1 MTDTWTGQDP
11 EGAAG
16 TRTGRTRGVRGRP
29 AGPGRRRTLLV
40 VAAVV
45 VVAVVAGAGA
55 FGLDLG
61 GDDEAATGPGRAG
74 SVVEVARRTL
84 VDQTAVDGKLGY
96 GKEVPVPLKATGTV
110 TWLPE
115 RGDRVSRGETLLKVD
130 DRPVVL
136 LYGALPM
143 YRALGPGG
151 TDSAGSASAGSD
163 ADGADAEGSGS
174 EGSGDGKAGSGS
186 GAGAE
191 EGTKGMDVRQ
201 FESNLAA
208 LGYTDFTVDD
218 EYTAKTAEAVK
229 RWQRHLGVPRTGRI
243 TVGDVVYASGRI
255 RVGDV
260 GARIGAEATPEAL
273 SYTGGARRVTV
284 DASAEDG
291 AWATRGTEVTVE
303 LPGADPVDGKV
314 SSVGRRMTAAEGDG
328 GGEGGGAGQG
338 PATFPVTITLDD
350 PGALGRMES
359 APVTVRYVRERR
371 AGVLS
376 VPVSALVALA
386 EGGHGLELAEPEGRF
401 VAVRTGLF
409 ANGMVEVR
417 GAGLREGLKV
427 RIPE

>member
-1 MTDTWTGQDP
+1 M
-11 EGAAG
+11 
-16 TRTGRTRGVRGRP
+16 
-29 AGPGRRRTLLV
+29 
-40 VAAVV
+40 AVV

-61 GDDEAATGPGRAG
+61 GDEEPATGAGRAG
-74 SVVEVARRTL
+74 SVVEVVRRTL
-84 VDQTAVDGKLGY
+84 VDQTTVDGKLGY

-151 TDSAGSASAGSD
+151 TDSAGS
-163 ADGADAEGSGS
+163 DAEGSGS

-218 EYTAKTAEAVK
+218 EYTAKTADAVK

-260 GARIGAEATPEAL
+260 GVRIGAEATPEAL

-291 AWATRGTEVTVE
+291 AWATRGTGVTVE
-303 LPGADPVDGKV
+303 LPGADPVDGEV
-314 SSVGRRMTAAEGDG
+314 SSVGRRMAAAEGDG
-328 GGEGGGAGQG
+328 GGGEGGAAGQG

-350 PGALGRMES
+350 PSALGRMES

>member
-1 MTDTWTGQDP
+1 MS
-11 EGAAG
+11 AA
-16 TRTGRTRGVRGRP
+16 
-29 AGPGRRRTLLV
+29 
-40 VAAVV
+40 V

-61 GDDEAATGPGRAG
+61 GGDGADADPGRAG

-84 VDQTAVDGKLGY
+84 VDQTSVDGKLGY

-115 RGDRVSRGETLLKVD
+115 RGDLVSRGETLLKVD

-151 TDSAGSASAGSD
+151 TGSEGS
-163 ADGADAEGSGS
+163 DAEGSGS
-174 EGSGDGKAGSGS
+174 AGSG
-186 GAGAE
+186 GGRAGDSV

-260 GARIGAEATPEAL
+260 GVRIGAEATSEAL

-303 LPGADPVDGKV
+303 LPGAEPVDGKV
-314 SSVGRRMTAAEGDG
+314 SSVGKRMTAAEGG
-328 GGEGGGAGQG
+328 GGEGEGGGDTG
-338 PATFPVTITLDD
+338 RGTATFPVTITLDD
-350 PGALGRMES
+350 PSALGRMES

-386 EGGHGLELAEPEGRF
+386 EGGHGLELVEPEGRF

-427 RIPE
+427 RIPQ

>member
-1 MTDTWTGQDP
+1 MTDTWTGPDP

-16 TRTGRTRGVRGRP
+16 TRTGRTRGVRGRS

-115 RGDRVSRGETLLKVD
+115 RGDGVSRGETLLKVD

-151 TDSAGSASAGSD
+151 T
-163 ADGADAEGSGS
+163 GS
-174 EGSGDGKAGSGS
+174 EGAGDGKAGSGS

-314 SSVGRRMTAAEGDG
+314 SSVGRRMTAAEGNG
-328 GGEGGGAGQG
+328 GGEGGEAGQG